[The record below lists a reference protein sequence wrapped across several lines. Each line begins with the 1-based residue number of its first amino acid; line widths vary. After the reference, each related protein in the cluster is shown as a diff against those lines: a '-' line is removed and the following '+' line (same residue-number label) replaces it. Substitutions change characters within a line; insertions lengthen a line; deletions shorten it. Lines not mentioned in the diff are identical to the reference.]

1 VKTLKEFDYLIPQTI
16 AEAASLLGK
25 YQAEAKLIAG
35 GTDLV
40 PLMLDRV
47 VTPKC
52 VIDIKKVSSLNF
64 IKWDEQEG
72 VCIGALTP
80 IAAILES
87 DMVRERCFSLHQAA
101 ESFATTQVRNMATI
115 GGSICRYSSSSD
127 MVVPLLTCDAEVS
140 LVGPG
145 GERTLPLEGFFI
157 GPGQNVLDNEIL
169 TEIKIPPEKRTHGTA
184 FKKIART
191 AEDLAKVNCAIK
203 AVISD
208 GKYEDIRIVLG
219 AVAPTPI
226 RAKNVEQALR
236 GKKIDAKTME
246 DALQRIKEDIS
257 PIADC
262 RSNAGY
268 RVHASRVLIKRLISE
283 SITRAGGR

>member
-1 VKTLKEFDYLIPQTI
+1 VKTLKEFEYLIPQTI
-16 AEAASLLGK
+16 AEVASLLGTH
-25 YQAEAKLIAG
+25 QTEAKLLAG

-40 PLMLDRV
+40 PLMKDRII
-47 VTPKC
+47 TPKC
-52 VIDIKKVSSLNF
+52 IVDIKKISSLNF

-72 VCIGALTP
+72 LRIGSLTP

-87 DMVRERCFSLHQAA
+87 DMVKEKCFSLHQAA
-101 ESFATTQVRNMATI
+101 KSFATTQVRNMATI
-115 GGSICRYSSSSD
+115 GGNICRSSPSAD
-127 MVVPLLTCDAEVS
+127 TVPPLLSLDAEVT

-145 GERTLPLEGFFI
+145 GGRTLPLADFFI

-169 TEIKIPPEKRTHGTA
+169 TEIKIAPEKRPSGTA

-191 AEDLAKVNCAIK
+191 AEDLAKVNCAVK
-203 AVISD
+203 TVISD
-208 GKYEDIRIVLG
+208 GKCEDIRIVLG

-236 GKKIDAKTME
+236 GKKIDAQTME
-246 DALQRIKEDIS
+246 DATQRVEEDIS

-268 RVHASRVLIKRLISE
+268 RVHASRVLIKRLINE